1 MSGSVENISVEI
13 AKLSLRVGA
22 ASLMLTHGVGK
33 LQMLLG
39 GFADQFPDPLHVG
52 PVASL
57 SLVVFAEFVCTV
69 CLFVG
74 FMTRFATIPL
84 MITMLVAI
92 FNIHAADP
100 WANKE
105 MAVVYLLIF
114 ASIAQL
120 GGGVYSVDSALYKK
134 TKYRFVSIFFH

>member
-1 MSGSVENISVEI
+1 MAGSVPNTSVEV
-13 AKLSLRVGA
+13 AKLFLRVGA

-33 LQMLLG
+33 LQMLID
-39 GFADQFPDPLHVG
+39 GFGAQFPDPLHLG
-52 PVASL
+52 PVGSL
-57 SLVVFAEFVCTV
+57 SLVVFAEFFCSIS
-69 CLFVG
+69 LFIG

-105 MAVVYLLIF
+105 MAVIYLLIF
-114 ASIAQL
+114 ATIAQL
-120 GGGVYSVDSALYKK
+120 GGGSYSVDSTLYKK
-134 TKYRFVSIFFH
+134 TKYRFISIFFH